1 MLCAGVQQLQQFV
14 QGCGR
19 GLLSVLGVHFDWL
32 AAQGYWRR
40 LLRGSILMDRVWCTA
55 PGKMVAFAQGVSR
68 RQQIQFCA
76 GPWSAHTV
84 IIEFGQ
90 EGFTKIVCIYIL

>member
-1 MLCAGVQQLQQFV
+1 
-14 QGCGR
+14 
-19 GLLSVLGVHFDWL
+19 
-32 AAQGYWRR
+32 
-40 LLRGSILMDRVWCTA
+40 MDRVWCTA